1 MDEFSATLGPL
12 HFTLPILAS
21 TSAHLIPATSTSFV
35 FLCSMCAQ
43 MNLACKMLDR
53 IHAVKM
59 FQHLEESNDRPN
71 EIGFLSLLSACGHA
85 GLVEEGNYVFA
96 RMLSYSVKPNLKH
109 CTCMVDLLGR
119 SGNLQQ
125 AEALVLSMI
134 ISPYGGVWGNL
145 FSRCRTYNQVEKGI
159 RIAMYAIDSEPENDG
174 YHIILAN
181 MYSSI
186 GRWEEEENVRRT
198 MKERCSADNK
208 VGWSLL

>member
-1 MDEFSATLGPL
+1 
-12 HFTLPILAS
+12 
-21 TSAHLIPATSTSFV
+21 
-35 FLCSMCAQ
+35 

-109 CTCMVDLLGR
+109 SNCMVDLLGR

-125 AEALVLSMI
+125 AEALVLSML
-134 ISPYGGVWGNL
+134 ISPYGGVWGNF
-145 FSRCRTYNQVEKGI
+145 FSRCRSKKYSAVIANGINEHFVEIVSVTTMRIVTKRYNRQVRNRPDI
-159 RIAMYAIDSEPENDG
+159 YAVNF
-174 YHIILAN
+174 
-181 MYSSI
+181 M
-186 GRWEEEENVRRT
+186 
-198 MKERCSADNK
+198 
-208 VGWSLL
+208 